1 MRVSLDTTQVA
12 SLAVDIGNAG
22 PKARRAGSFAIRKA
36 GADIERD
43 AKILAPVDTG
53 DLENSIS
60 TTVSDGGMTVEVGPT
75 VEYAIYQEFG
85 TSTQP
90 PQAFLGPAS
99 DRHIPLLEQAIGRI
113 PESFF

>member
-1 MRVSLDTTQVA
+1 MRASIDMSEVA
-12 SLAVDIGNAG
+12 SLAAALGRAG
-22 PKARRAGSFAIRKA
+22 PRARLRGSAALRKVA
-36 GADIERD
+36 KDIERD

-60 TTVSDGGMTVEVGPT
+60 TTISDAGMTAEIGPT
-75 VEYAIYQEFG
+75 VDYAIYQELG

-99 DRHIPLLEQAIGRI
+99 DRHIPLLEQAIARI
-113 PESFF
+113 PEEFF